1 MPRHAKTTTAAMMT
15 NPEARLRSALT
26 KRTKTELIDF
36 VVQLAADDQRIV
48 RQIDAHFQ
56 LEFSPSELAV
66 LTRQAIAAATYYDKR
81 DMNRNFVYDHDAYN
95 TVKRNLS
102 RLIQQ
107 GQMGLAM
114 ELSLEL
120 MEQGSEQVAMSDE
133 GLMTEEI
140 QACLQVVLQAV
151 TMCNLPA
158 DRLLL
163 WCHRML
169 ENDQV
174 GLICDRE
181 LHALREHLKASS

>member
-1 MPRHAKTTTAAMMT
+1 
-15 NPEARLRSALT
+15 LRQALT

-36 VVQLAADDQRIV
+36 FVQLATDDPAV
-48 RQIDAHFQ
+48 LRQIDAHFQ

-66 LTRQAIAAATYYDKR
+66 LTRQAIAAATRYDKR
-81 DMNRNFVYDHDAYN
+81 DMNRNFVYDHDAYD

-102 RLIQQ
+102 RLIEQ

-114 ELSLEL
+114 ELSLDL
-120 MEQGSEQVAMSDE
+120 MEHGSEQVAMSDE
-133 GLMTEEI
+133 GLTTEEI
-140 QACLQVVLQAV
+140 QACLQVVIQAAAS
-151 TMCNLPA
+151 CDLPA
-158 DRLLL
+158 DKLLL

-181 LHALREHLKASS
+181 LHALRKHLKACS

>member
-1 MPRHAKTTTAAMMT
+1 MPRHAKADLTTE
-15 NPEARLRSALT
+15 PEACLRPALT

-36 VVQLAADDQRIV
+36 LVQLAADDPAV
-48 RQIDAHFQ
+48 LRQIDAHFRLKFPPQ
-56 LEFSPSELAV
+56 ELVV
-66 LTRQAIAAATYYDKR
+66 LTRQAIAAATRYDKR
-81 DMNRNFVYDHDAYN
+81 DVNRNFAYDHDAYD

-102 RLIQQ
+102 RLIEQ
-107 GQMGLAM
+107 GQIPLAM

-140 QACLQVVLQAV
+140 QACLQVVIQAAAS
-151 TMCNLPA
+151 CDLPA
-158 DRLLL
+158 DKLLL

-169 ENDQV
+169 ENDQM
-174 GLICDRE
+174 GFICDRE